1 MGVVEIILIAITIL
15 PGVVIMM
22 DDGNFERK
30 K

>member
-1 MGVVEIILIAITIL
+1 MGVVEIILIATVLL
-15 PGVVIMM
+15 PGIVIIF

>member
-15 PGVVIMM
+15 PGIVIIADNDNM
-22 DDGNFERK
+22 RPK